1 MEIINKCFFVFDV
14 TFSYLDYIL
23 QNQNT
28 KSMIQKFLYLEWKA
42 FTRSASFATNLA
54 LKILMGFVAAYFIL
68 IFLAIGVGGFYILK
82 KMNLD
87 PIATVNK
94 FIIYYVFMDLIIRS
108 MLQKIPVL
116 NIRPMLI
123 FPIKKSTIV
132 HFSLG
137 KTVLSFFSLVHG
149 FFLVPFCV
157 VLIIEGYDIVSIL
170 LWFSA
175 MFSLLYINN
184 FINIILSNKDN
195 LFVVFL
201 VLATT
206 LAGLQY
212 YGYFIITD
220 FTAPFFDAIFN
231 TYWAF
236 LVPVFALIVLYY
248 FTFLYFK
255 RNLYLDAGLASKH
268 DIAKTEELSWL
279 NQFGTIGTFL
289 KNDIK
294 LIKRNKRSKTTVG
307 LSIMFLFYGLLFF
320 TNSIEVYNNP
330 VMHIFAGIFIS
341 GGFLITFGQFV
352 PSWDSAYYQLMMT
365 QNIPYKGY
373 LSSKWWLM
381 VIATIVTTTIAS
393 FYLYFGWQIYLTII
407 VGAIYNIGVNSHL
420 VLLGGAYT
428 KTPIDLS
435 SGKGA
440 FGDKKAFNV
449 KTILISIPQL
459 GLPVLLYW
467 LGSTFFSPNV
477 GLALVAALGIMG
489 FALKNKAFSLIE
501 KVYKSEKYATIAAYK
516 QKG

>member
-1 MEIINKCFFVFDV
+1 
-14 TFSYLDYIL
+14 
-23 QNQNT
+23 
-28 KSMIQKFLYLEWKA
+28 MIQKFLYLEWKA
-42 FTRSASFATNLA
+42 FFRSASFATNLA
-54 LKILMGFVAAYFIL
+54 LKILIGFLAIYFIL
-68 IFLAIGVGGFYILK
+68 VFLGLGIGVFYILK

-94 FIIYYVFMDLIIRS
+94 FMIYYVLMDLVIRL
-108 MLQKIPVL
+108 MVQKIPVL
-116 NIRPMLI
+116 NIRPLLI
-123 FPIKKSTIV
+123 FPIKKATIV

-137 KTVLSFFSLVHG
+137 KTILSFFNLVHG
-149 FFLVPFCV
+149 FFLIPFSI
-157 VLIIEGYDIVSIL
+157 VLMIEGFDVVHVI
-170 LWFSA
+170 LWFTA
-175 MFSLLYINN
+175 MYSLLYINN

-195 LFVVFL
+195 LFGIFL
-201 VLATT
+201 AIAAVLG
-206 LAGLQY
+206 GLHY
-212 YGYFIITD
+212 YGLFNITEI
-220 FTAPFFDAIFN
+220 TAPFFNAIFN

-236 LVPVFALIVLYY
+236 AIPVLALIAIYY
-248 FTFLYFK
+248 VTFQYFK
-255 RNLYLDAGLASKH
+255 KNLYLDAGLSNKH
-268 DIAKTEELSWL
+268 DVAKTEELTWL

-307 LSIMFLFYGLLFF
+307 LSVMFLLYGLLFF
-320 TNSIEVYNNP
+320 TSSIEAYNNP
-330 VMHIFAGIFIS
+330 LMHILGGIIVS

-393 FYLYFGWQIYLTII
+393 FYLYLGVHVYLII
-407 VGAIYNIGVNSHL
+407 VAGAIYNIGVNSHL

-440 FGDKKAFNV
+440 FGDKKAFNI
-449 KTILISIPQL
+449 KTMLISIPQL
-459 GLPVLLYW
+459 ALPVLLYW
-467 LGSTFFSPNV
+467 LGSKYANPNV
-477 GLALVAALGIMG
+477 GLALVAGVGVIG
-489 FALKNKAFSLIE
+489 FAFKEKAFSVIE
-501 KVYKSEKYATIAAYK
+501 KIYKSEKYATIAAYK

>member
-1 MEIINKCFFVFDV
+1 
-14 TFSYLDYIL
+14 
-23 QNQNT
+23 
-28 KSMIQKFLYLEWKA
+28 MIQKFLYLEWKA
-42 FTRSASFATNLA
+42 FFRSASFATNLA
-54 LKILMGFVAAYFIL
+54 LKILIGFLAAYFIL
-68 IFLAIGVGGFYILK
+68 IFLGMGIGVFYFLK
-82 KMNLD
+82 KMNMD
-87 PIATVNK
+87 PITTVNK
-94 FIIYYVFMDLIIRS
+94 FMIYYVVMDLLVRIL
-108 MLQKIPVL
+108 LQKIPVM

-137 KTVLSFFSLVHG
+137 KTILSFFNLVHG
-149 FFLVPFCV
+149 FFLLPFSI
-157 VLIIEGYDIVSIL
+157 VLMIEGYDVVHVL
-170 LWFSA
+170 LWFTGIY
-175 MFSLLYINN
+175 SLLYINN

-195 LFVVFL
+195 LFGIFL
-201 VLATT
+201 VITT
-206 LAGLQY
+206 VLAGLQY
-212 YGYFIITD
+212 YGLFNITNYI
-220 FTAPFFDAIFN
+220 APLFDAIFN

-236 LVPVFALIVLYY
+236 AIPVIALIVLYY
-248 FTFLYFK
+248 FTFIYFK
-255 RNLYLDAGLASKH
+255 NNLYLDAGLTNKH
-268 DIAKTEELSWL
+268 DVAKTENLTWL

-307 LSIMFLFYGLLFF
+307 LSVMFLFYGLLFF
-320 TNSIEVYNNP
+320 STTSFYGP
-330 VMHIFAGIFIS
+330 VMHIFGGIFVS

-365 QNIPYKGY
+365 QNIPYKEY

-381 VIATIVTTTIAS
+381 VIATILTTIVAS
-393 FYLYFGWQIYLTII
+393 FYLYFGWETYLVII

-440 FGDKKAFNV
+440 FGDKKAFNI
-449 KTILISIPQL
+449 KTMLISVPQL

-467 LGSTFFSPNV
+467 LGLKYANPNV
-477 GLALVAALGIMG
+477 ALALVAGAGVIG

-501 KVYKSEKYATIAAYK
+501 RVYKSEKYATIAAYK

>member
-1 MEIINKCFFVFDV
+1 
-14 TFSYLDYIL
+14 
-23 QNQNT
+23 
-28 KSMIQKFLYLEWKA
+28 MIQKFLYLEWKA
-42 FTRSASFATNLA
+42 FFRSASFATNLA
-54 LKILMGFVAAYFIL
+54 LKILMGFVAVYFIL
-68 IFLAIGVGGFYILK
+68 IFLALGIGVFYILK

-87 PIATVNK
+87 PIVTVNK
-94 FIIYYVFMDLIIRS
+94 FMIYYVLMDLIVRF
-108 MLQKIPVL
+108 MLQKIPVM
-116 NIRPMLI
+116 NIRPMLV

-137 KTVLSFFSLVHG
+137 KTILSFFNLVHG
-149 FFLVPFCV
+149 FFLIPFSV
-157 VLIIEGYDIVSIL
+157 VLIIEGSDVLSVL
-170 LWFSA
+170 LWFTA
-175 MFSLLYINN
+175 VYSLLYINN

-195 LFVVFL
+195 LFGIFL
-201 VLATT
+201 AIAAT
-206 LAGLQY
+206 LGGLHY
-212 YGYFIITD
+212 YGYFNITD
-220 FTAPFFDAIFN
+220 YSAPFFNAIFN

-236 LVPVFALIVLYY
+236 AIPVVALIVLYY
-248 FTFLYFK
+248 ATFQYFK
-255 RNLYLDAGLASKH
+255 KNLYLDAGLSSKH
-268 DIAKTEELSWL
+268 DIAKTEDLTWL

-307 LSIMFLFYGLLFF
+307 LSVMFLFYGLLFF
-320 TNSIEVYNNP
+320 TNSIEAYNNP
-330 VMHIFAGIFIS
+330 IMHIFAGIFVS

-352 PSWDSAYYQLMMT
+352 PSWDSSYYQLMMT

-393 FYLYFGWQIYLTII
+393 FYLYFGVHVYLTIV

-440 FGDKKAFNV
+440 FGDKKAFNI
-449 KTILISIPQL
+449 KTMLISIPQL

-467 LGSTFFSPNV
+467 IGSKYGNPTI
-477 GLALVAALGIMG
+477 GLALVAAVGVLG
-489 FALKNKAFSLIE
+489 FAFKDKAFSLIE
-501 KVYKSEKYATIAAYK
+501 KIYKSEKYATIAAYK